1 MWSAPRGQK
10 QLHNLAAKG
19 WFLHLGSE
27 ELGKLMGKPG
37 NNPKPQFETN
47 PLVILSHVQPW
58 ITSNLGLWLVKTECL
73 VVVRLLPKYR
83 QQSHTA
89 PRLCFVKFS
98 CLMVALMVW
107 CIFAIILNVISFGW
121 WHHLGQSPIF
131 FTGGR
136 TKKRGMWGG
145 FADTHLII
153 YGDIGTCG
161 RYTKVHQRFRSFNL
175 TGTKTTQV
183 HVHKQGW

>member
-10 QLHNLAAKG
+10 QLNNLAAKGG

-27 ELGKLMGKPG
+27 ELMGKLMGKPG
-37 NNPKPQFETN
+37 NNPQFETK

-73 VVVRLLPKYR
+73 MVVRLLPKYR

-98 CLMVALMVW
+98 CLMVALVALNSLNSLNTCHISHIISPSHPTSAHLAEIRLKPLYRSESSLLRWRRAACKALQGALEVGPIIKILVW
-107 CIFAIILNVISFGW
+107 
-121 WHHLGQSPIF
+121 
-131 FTGGR
+131 
-136 TKKRGMWGG
+136 
-145 FADTHLII
+145 
-153 YGDIGTCG
+153 
-161 RYTKVHQRFRSFNL
+161 RF
-175 TGTKTTQV
+175 
-183 HVHKQGW
+183 W